1 MRRLP
6 TTLTPKQYS
15 RVAFW
20 ALLTLMGIVLTG
32 AGVRLT
38 GSGLGCPD
46 WPRCYGGVAPPLQ
59 LHAVIEYGNRVI
71 SALVGITAA
80 GAGLLA
86 FRRRPFRRD
95 LAWIGLLLPLGVV
108 GQAVLGG
115 FTVRNDLA
123 PGYVMGHYILSMLL
137 LTASVALLWRSR
149 HEPGSRPRS
158 DDRLMVWSV
167 RGLLPLGAAT
177 VFMGT
182 AATAS
187 GPHAG
192 GAGTGD
198 VIDRLEWRGADTL
211 SWVVQR
217 HGTLATLLGLLAV
230 AIWILHRRR
239 GTNPRAL
246 RSMTI
251 LCCLIAAQGTI
262 GIVQYQ
268 LKLPSELV
276 WIHVSVAA
284 FIWVS
289 ILFAV
294 AAAGRLAPRTQEVR
308 TQDTPDA
315 QPVAGVGSPG

>member
-46 WPRCYGGVAPPLQ
+46 WPKCYGGVAPPLQ

-71 SALVGITAA
+71 SGLVGITAA

-230 AIWILHRRR
+230 AIWIVHKRR

-251 LCCLIAAQGTI
+251 LCCLIAAQGAI
-262 GIVQYQ
+262 GITQYQ

-276 WIHVSVAA
+276 WIHVSIAA

-308 TQDTPDA
+308 TQDA